1 MNRDYGAELD
11 ALKAQLAELDK
22 LVRHIA
28 GLEGKPAAEEATGRA
43 EKEVFTHGSG
53 NGAESCAIYF
63 SGSYRSG
70 DQTVRLE
77 PQERQSDEVLGLNR
91 AKAAKVLSALGH
103 KQRLDLLLEV
113 WNEALTGAELVERLN
128 MGTTGQLYHHL
139 KALTGADLLIQEERG
154 GRYTVPAH
162 RRFPL
167 LLLLSAVSDLIDTSD
182 YIDMTEARNE
192 AHSYLG
198 AATKEGYD
206 LHQLLWAVV
215 DNSVLEHQAGYCSEV
230 GIYLHDDGSVTVA
243 DNGRG
248 IPTRLLPQTG
258 QPAVQSVMTKLDLL
272 GDLKTSFVAPGAE
285 KGISIA
291 VVNALS
297 RTLSVEIRIDGSICR
312 QEYRHGIP
320 QSGLMT
326 VGETNETGTT
336 VTFKP
341 NSDLFAGRF
350 DKAAIEARAGELME
364 AYPGLRL
371 RIQ

>member
-11 ALKAQLAELDK
+11 ALKASMAELER
-22 LVRHIA
+22 LVRKMAEPDGKASAGIA
-28 GLEGKPAAEEATGRA
+28 DQL
-43 EKEVFTHGSG
+43 EKEGLPQEG
-53 NGAESCAIYF
+53 GAESVIYF

-70 DQTVRLE
+70 DSTVRFE
-77 PQERQSDEVLGLNR
+77 PQQRHSDELLGLSR

-103 KQRLDLLLEV
+103 KQRLDLLLEL
-113 WNEALTGAELVERLN
+113 WKEPLTGAELVERLN

-139 KALTGADLLIQEERG
+139 KALTGADLLIQEERNG
-154 GRYTVPAH
+154 GRYTIPAH
-162 RRFPL
+162 RRFPIM
-167 LLLLSAVSDLIDTSD
+167 LLLSAVSDLIDTSD

-215 DNSVLEHQAGYCSEV
+215 SNSVLEHQNGTCSEV
-230 GIYLHDDGSVTVA
+230 GVYLHDDGSATVA

-258 QPAVQSVMTKLDLL
+258 QPAVQSVLTKLDLF
-272 GDLKTSFVAPGAE
+272 GDSNQTFMAPGAD

-297 RTLSVEIRIDGSICR
+297 RTLSVEIRRDGGIFR
-312 QEYRHGIP
+312 QEYRYGIP

-326 VGETNETGTT
+326 VGETNETGTS
-336 VTFKP
+336 VTFRP
-341 NSDLFAGRF
+341 ELELFSGRF
-350 DKAAIEARAGELME
+350 DKAKIEARAAELRE
-364 AYPGLRL
+364 AYPGLGIRV
-371 RIQ
+371 R